1 MRSPATNFIRQIP
14 GIVLVSALL
23 VAPVSGLA
31 LNTTKIGLQKNVLDR
46 TVTGTVTSKSDNIRM
61 PGVNVILKGTQ
72 RGTTT
77 DAEGRY
83 SIDVPDGNATLIFSF
98 VGYQAS
104 EAAVGNRSVV
114 DASLAVSSENLNEVV
129 VTALGI
135 KREER
140 SLGYN
145 VGKVEGK
152 EMTKV
157 VQENVLNSISGRIAG
172 VTVNA
177 TGGTGSSVSMVI
189 RGATSLN
196 SDNQP
201 LFVIDGVP
209 IANTLNNVSQIG
221 NNNRVDYGNA
231 ISGLNPED
239 IENIS
244 VLKGPSA
251 AALYGSRAGN
261 GVVLITTKSGAKN
274 KKMTVSVNSST
285 VFDKPYRFLKWQTQ
299 FGSGQFSGIP
309 ADISGNPYSNPFGK
323 IVDESVGG
331 TGGGALDKGYKE
343 IQWNS
348 PVGADG
354 KKIPLELVS
363 HPNNAE
369 NFLQTGVTTTSN
381 VAIANNTDL
390 ITYRISYNNMRN
402 KGIIPNTDLF
412 RNTLNLNVST
422 KVHEKVRLS
431 TNLDLSRN
439 NSNNRPSGNTGS
451 NPLEAV
457 YELSPHIDVR
467 DLQQY
472 WMPGQEGLQQR
483 TPYNGVF
490 NNPYFLSK
498 EIKNSFVRDRV
509 FGNIK
514 ADYQITPKLSLMGR
528 VALDTYN
535 EQRESK
541 IATSYVSD
549 PRGAYGLI
557 GIKGLETNTDFLAT
571 LKEDIKDFSF
581 SISAGGNYRY
591 QTGSSVTNTTKG
603 GTGLIVPGVYTLQN
617 ILPDN
622 LNYSSSLSKRG
633 IYSVYGLANIGFKD
647 MVFLDVTA
655 RNDWSSTLPKG
666 NNSYFYPS
674 ASLSVL
680 VSEMLPDINA
690 LSLFKFRG
698 GVAQVGNDASPYQLE
713 TTLANA
719 GTWGSIPRL
728 SVPNNLLINNLKPEI
743 ATSYEAGVDLNLF
756 QNRLRMS
763 GTYYVVE
770 NRNQI
775 LSTKLPPSSGYI
787 GKNINAGLLVSKGV
801 EFSLGGTPIQ
811 TENLRWDINTNI
823 SRNRTRIM
831 ELADDIPYFTLWSDA
846 KGGAWTYVGEEIGD
860 IYDAKLVTVTD
871 QSSPYYG
878 YPLLDRNGKW
888 QSVDAIQ
895 SKNKIGNFNPKFIMG
910 MQTSLTYKGVS
921 LSLSF
926 DWRNGGDFVS
936 QTYRY
941 GEEHMRS
948 QLFLDKLINPNG
960 MSGDELENY
969 LIANQETM
977 IKVNGGNFP
986 VVGGPTPDYGS
997 FPVKYSGIPLPHGGA
1012 FVPGVIANYDAA
1024 GNLTGYTKNLGGSG
1038 TVYQP
1043 IAGLTTWS
1051 FTKPFTYDAS
1061 FIKLREVAVGYELPT
1076 RWVKRIGLQNA
1087 NVSVYSRNI
1096 MLWTAARIGIDPE
1109 TAFQVESGVQG
1120 NGMQF
1125 KQGIERYNVTP
1136 WVMPVGFKVGLTF

>member
-1 MRSPATNFIRQIP
+1 MRLPATHFIRQIP
-14 GIVLVSALL
+14 GMVLVSALL
-23 VAPVSGLA
+23 VSPVSGSPSIRSGNA
-31 LNTTKIGLQKNVLDR
+31 LHNRIPDR
-46 TVTGTVTSKSDNIRM
+46 TITGVVTSKSDNTGM

-77 DAEGRY
+77 DANGRY
-83 SIDVPDGNATLIFSF
+83 SIEVPDGNATLIFSF
-98 VGYQAS
+98 VGYEAS
-104 EAAVGNRSVV
+104 ESAIGNRSVV
-114 DASLAVSSENLNEVV
+114 DASLNVSSESLNEVV

-152 EMTKV
+152 EITKV

-261 GVVLITTKSGAKN
+261 GVVLITTKSGSKN

-309 ADISGNPYSNPFGK
+309 ASVSGNPYSNPFGK
-323 IVDESVGG
+323 IIDESVGG
-331 TGGGALDKGYKE
+331 TGGGALDKGYTE

-381 VAIANNTDL
+381 IAIANNTDL
-390 ITYRISYNNMRN
+390 VTYRISYNNMRN
-402 KGIIPNTDLF
+402 KGIIPNSDLF
-412 RNTLNLNVST
+412 RNTLNLNVSA
-422 KVHEKVRLS
+422 KVSEKVRLS

-467 DLQQY
+467 DLKQY

-483 TPYNGVF
+483 TPFNGVF

-498 EIKNSFVRDRV
+498 EIKNSFVRDRI

-557 GIKGLETNTDFLAT
+557 GIKGLETNSDFLAT
-571 LKEDIKDFSF
+571 YKED
-581 SISAGGNYRY
+581 
-591 QTGSSVTNTTKG
+591 
-603 GTGLIVPGVYTLQN
+603 
-617 ILPDN
+617 
-622 LNYSSSLSKRG
+622 SK
-633 IYSVYGLANIGFKD
+633 
-647 MVFLDVTA
+647 
-655 RNDWSSTLPKG
+655 
-666 NNSYFYPS
+666 
-674 ASLSVL
+674 
-680 VSEMLPDINA
+680 
-690 LSLFKFRG
+690 
-698 GVAQVGNDASPYQLE
+698 
-713 TTLANA
+713 
-719 GTWGSIPRL
+719 
-728 SVPNNLLINNLKPEI
+728 
-743 ATSYEAGVDLNLF
+743 
-756 QNRLRMS
+756 
-763 GTYYVVE
+763 
-770 NRNQI
+770 
-775 LSTKLPPSSGYI
+775 
-787 GKNINAGLLVSKGV
+787 
-801 EFSLGGTPIQ
+801 
-811 TENLRWDINTNI
+811 
-823 SRNRTRIM
+823 
-831 ELADDIPYFTLWSDA
+831 
-846 KGGAWTYVGEEIGD
+846 
-860 IYDAKLVTVTD
+860 
-871 QSSPYYG
+871 
-878 YPLLDRNGKW
+878 
-888 QSVDAIQ
+888 
-895 SKNKIGNFNPKFIMG
+895 
-910 MQTSLTYKGVS
+910 
-921 LSLSF
+921 
-926 DWRNGGDFVS
+926 
-936 QTYRY
+936 
-941 GEEHMRS
+941 
-948 QLFLDKLINPNG
+948 
-960 MSGDELENY
+960 
-969 LIANQETM
+969 
-977 IKVNGGNFP
+977 
-986 VVGGPTPDYGS
+986 
-997 FPVKYSGIPLPHGGA
+997 
-1012 FVPGVIANYDAA
+1012 
-1024 GNLTGYTKNLGGSG
+1024 
-1038 TVYQP
+1038 
-1043 IAGLTTWS
+1043 
-1051 FTKPFTYDAS
+1051 
-1061 FIKLREVAVGYELPT
+1061 
-1076 RWVKRIGLQNA
+1076 
-1087 NVSVYSRNI
+1087 
-1096 MLWTAARIGIDPE
+1096 
-1109 TAFQVESGVQG
+1109 
-1120 NGMQF
+1120 
-1125 KQGIERYNVTP
+1125 
-1136 WVMPVGFKVGLTF
+1136 

>member
-1 MRSPATNFIRQIP
+1 
-14 GIVLVSALL
+14 
-23 VAPVSGLA
+23 
-31 LNTTKIGLQKNVLDR
+31 
-46 TVTGTVTSKSDNIRM
+46 
-61 PGVNVILKGTQ
+61 
-72 RGTTT
+72 
-77 DAEGRY
+77 
-83 SIDVPDGNATLIFSF
+83 
-98 VGYQAS
+98 
-104 EAAVGNRSVV
+104 
-114 DASLAVSSENLNEVV
+114 
-129 VTALGI
+129 
-135 KREER
+135 
-140 SLGYN
+140 
-145 VGKVEGK
+145 
-152 EMTKV
+152 
-157 VQENVLNSISGRIAG
+157 
-172 VTVNA
+172 
-177 TGGTGSSVSMVI
+177 
-189 RGATSLN
+189 
-196 SDNQP
+196 
-201 LFVIDGVP
+201 
-209 IANTLNNVSQIG
+209 
-221 NNNRVDYGNA
+221 
-231 ISGLNPED
+231 
-239 IENIS
+239 
-244 VLKGPSA
+244 
-251 AALYGSRAGN
+251 
-261 GVVLITTKSGAKN
+261 
-274 KKMTVSVNSST
+274 
-285 VFDKPYRFLKWQTQ
+285 
-299 FGSGQFSGIP
+299 
-309 ADISGNPYSNPFGK
+309 
-323 IVDESVGG
+323 
-331 TGGGALDKGYKE
+331 
-343 IQWNS
+343 
-348 PVGADG
+348 
-354 KKIPLELVS
+354 
-363 HPNNAE
+363 
-369 NFLQTGVTTTSN
+369 
-381 VAIANNTDL
+381 
-390 ITYRISYNNMRN
+390 
-402 KGIIPNTDLF
+402 
-412 RNTLNLNVST
+412 
-422 KVHEKVRLS
+422 
-431 TNLDLSRN
+431 
-439 NSNNRPSGNTGS
+439 
-451 NPLEAV
+451 
-457 YELSPHIDVR
+457 VR

-483 TPYNGVF
+483 TPSNGNF

-498 EIKNSFVRDRV
+498 EIRNSFVRDRI

-541 IATSYVSD
+541 IATSYLSD

-571 LKEDIKDFSF
+571 LKEEIKDFSF
-581 SISAGGNYRY
+581 SLSAGGNYRY
-591 QTGSSVTNTTKG
+591 QTGSNVTNTTKG

-622 LNYSSSLSKRG
+622 LNYASSLSKRG

-647 MVFLDVTA
+647 MVFLDITA

-680 VSEMLPDINA
+680 INEMLPDINA
-690 LSLFKFRG
+690 LSLFKLRG

-743 ATSYEAGVDLNLF
+743 ATSYETGVDLNLF

-860 IYDAKLVTVTD
+860 IYDAQLVTVTD

-895 SKNKIGNFNPKFIMG
+895 SRNKIGNFNPKFIMG

-926 DWRNGGDFVS
+926 DWRNGGNFVS

-969 LIANQETM
+969 LIANQESM
-977 IKVNGGNFP
+977 IKVNGNVFP

-1012 FVPGVIANYDAA
+1012 FVPGVIANYDDA

-1043 IAGLTTWS
+1043 IAALTTWS

-1061 FIKLREVAVGYELPT
+1061 FAVGYELPT
-1076 RWVKRIGLQNA
+1076 RWVKRIGLQSA

-1096 MLWTAARIGIDPE
+1096 MLWTAAKIGIDPE